1 MSRESAARSFML
13 ALPPILVT
21 ASLLVAVLGVSWL
34 WAFWLLGAAIWV
46 EVGL

>member
-1 MSRESAARSFML
+1 MSLTSAARSLTL

-34 WAFWLLGAAIWV
+34 WAFWLLGVAIWI

>member
-1 MSRESAARSFML
+1 MRGRDVML
-13 ALPPILVT
+13 AVPVV
-21 ASLLVAVLGVSWL
+21 LVAASGILAVFGVWL